1 MIEQAATTTAIDR
14 AVELREALQ
23 VKPPG
28 EIIMFLNAL
37 VYGEAGVG
45 KTYLG
50 GTADDD
56 PRMSPV
62 LFVDVEGGLAT
73 IRERKSID
81 VVTVRNMK
89 QVEELYNRL
98 YHSIENNSIYYKTVV
113 IDSLTELADLD
124 MRVVMKDSY
133 QRNPD
138 KVDVDVPSPREWG
151 KVRNHIRLIVRAFRD
166 LPCHVLYTAH
176 VGTLAEE
183 GQPTKFFPG
192 FAGKLGK
199 EVPGFMDVVG
209 YMYSENKEG
218 VIYRYMQV
226 QGTRRV
232 VAKDRTDTLGDVV
245 ENPSLPTMWD
255 VINNGERISDKGDK
269 S

>member
-1 MIEQAATTTAIDR
+1 
-14 AVELREALQ
+14 
-23 VKPPG
+23 
-28 EIIMFLNAL
+28 
-37 VYGEAGVG
+37 
-45 KTYLG
+45 
-50 GTADDD
+50 
-56 PRMSPV
+56 
-62 LFVDVEGGLAT
+62 
-73 IRERKSID
+73 
-81 VVTVRNMK
+81 MK

-138 KVDVDVPSPREWG
+138 KVDIDVPSPREWG

-166 LPCHVLYTAH
+166 LPCHVFYTAH
-176 VGTLAEE
+176 VGVLSEE
-183 GQPTKFFPG
+183 GQPTKYFPG

-245 ENPSLPTMWD
+245 ENPSLPMMWD
-255 VINNGERISDKGDK
+255 VINNGERISDKGEK